1 MLTVVRPFYQASFQ
15 LGHPVDVDNAESI
28 EWPDGVEAKQ
38 EVHKTKGAEG
48 TQLSV
53 KFPEPHM
60 ATVNIFPCG
69 KVEVS
74 TASSEKAARQ
84 SMATVSS
91 AFREAG
97 CAPRDNVT
105 TPENTFRITNITA
118 KFEKPGSTL
127 IIHQEQTKEI
137 LESKFMSVVYEPE
150 LKQRLTLKVKTTGYA
165 EVTFRFNVK
174 TIDVWGKEL
183 EEMERLFHENV
194 YDCVK
199 WKETPTP
206 AGVQGANGGGKTAA
220 VKQPCTRTA
229 LDLAVKKIVGSLPAG
244 PRPNGGY
251 LSRHAQIQ
259 KWLQETHKDKCP
271 ALPDY
276 DPMWGPPGRHA
287 LKHRSNRVW
296 AGMPYEA
303 FWDNNMVPALDGSPV
318 KEVGWSVPPAS
329 AATPAV
335 AASTP
340 ATAAASSAPAASS
353 AAEAGGAASSAM
365 GAPAEDASADS
376 EPDDFKRVRA
386 MLEEHQAS
394 KSSTI
399 TLFAKIVTLMTNA
412 QEEGRERGLWEA
424 ELGGS
429 LPEQQATEQRPVQ
442 MSLGH
447 SYRGLSAL
455 SDEAQEECTRFCSLS
470 SEGDESG
477 GARCATAYRV
487 LHWPCTNRHRS
498 CAGGEAPPGKK
509 QKRGEAIEAPRDVA
523 ARLLQDLGTCACP
536 LPETADLHDECVRI
550 CMLIMRSGTR

>member
-194 YDCVK
+194 YDCVT
-199 WKETPTP
+199 WKEAPTP

-229 LDLAVKKIVGSLPAG
+229 LDLAVKKDRGKLACGAEAKWWIPEPARADPKMAAGDAQGQMPRIARLRSYVGSSWPTRAQTSIK
-244 PRPNGGY
+244 PRV
-251 LSRHAQIQ
+251 
-259 KWLQETHKDKCP
+259 
-271 ALPDY
+271 
-276 DPMWGPPGRHA
+276 GRHA
-287 LKHRSNRVW
+287 IRS
-296 AGMPYEA
+296 
-303 FWDNNMVPALDGSPV
+303 F
-318 KEVGWSVPPAS
+318 
-329 AATPAV
+329 
-335 AASTP
+335 
-340 ATAAASSAPAASS
+340 
-353 AAEAGGAASSAM
+353 
-365 GAPAEDASADS
+365 
-376 EPDDFKRVRA
+376 
-386 MLEEHQAS
+386 
-394 KSSTI
+394 
-399 TLFAKIVTLMTNA
+399 
-412 QEEGRERGLWEA
+412 
-424 ELGGS
+424 LG
-429 LPEQQATEQRPVQ
+429 
-442 MSLGH
+442 
-447 SYRGLSAL
+447 
-455 SDEAQEECTRFCSLS
+455 
-470 SEGDESG
+470 
-477 GARCATAYRV
+477 
-487 LHWPCTNRHRS
+487 
-498 CAGGEAPPGKK
+498 
-509 QKRGEAIEAPRDVA
+509 
-523 ARLLQDLGTCACP
+523 
-536 LPETADLHDECVRI
+536 
-550 CMLIMRSGTR
+550 